1 MTKKSESYENN
12 PFTIGLNGLTRT
24 FNKARQIAIFAVIL
38 AVFSLLSNMVSAV
51 IDLSTGMNEAQQA
64 TMQEQQQAQQEAVA
78 AFFNQDPGALAVAGV
93 LIASFVFFVVALS
106 MWVYGAFEYT
116 GAKLATNQKV
126 TLVESL
132 KHSWEDLAGYIW
144 MYIIIVVK
152 VLLWSLLFI
161 VPGIIMAVRYSLAG
175 TVFFAEGK
183 RGNAAVKRSLEL
195 TKGAWLTTFGSM
207 TLWNVMT
214 LGTITYL
221 LQPGINAAL
230 YSQYKQVADSE
241 ESHPKAHLLSWLTLA
256 VIISLFVLY
265 FLALLAALVIELA
278 AIAR

>member
-12 PFTIGLNGLTRT
+12 PFTIGLNGLTIT
-24 FNKARQIAIFAVIL
+24 FNRARQIAIFAIIL
-38 AVFSLLSNMVSAV
+38 AVFSLFSNIVSTA

-64 TMQEQQQAQQEAVA
+64 TMQEQQQAQREAVA
-78 AFFNQDPGALAVAGV
+78 AFFSQDIGALAVAGV
-93 LIASFVFFVVALS
+93 LIASFVFFIVALS

-116 GAKLATNQKV
+116 GAKLAEDKKV
-126 TLVESL
+126 TLTESL
-132 KHSWEDLAGYIW
+132 KHSWEDLASYIW
-144 MYIIIVVK
+144 MYIIIVTK

-230 YSQYKQVADSE
+230 YSQYKQTTDSE
-241 ESHPKAHLLSWLTLA
+241 KAHPEAHLLSWLTLGI
-256 VIISLFVLY
+256 IISLFVVYLY
-265 FLALLAALVIELA
+265 LLLAAVAIELA
-278 AIAR
+278 ATAR

>member
-24 FNKARQIAIFAVIL
+24 FNKARQVAIFAIIL
-38 AVFSLLSNMVSAV
+38 AVFSLLTNMVSTV
-51 IDLSTGMNEAQQA
+51 IDLSAGMNEAQQA
-64 TMQEQQQAQQEAVA
+64 TVQEQQQAQQEAVA
-78 AFFNQDPGALAVAGV
+78 AFFSQDIGALAVAGV
-93 LIASFVFFVVALS
+93 LIASFVFFIVALS
-106 MWVYGAFEYT
+106 LWVYGAFEYT
-116 GAKLATNQKV
+116 GAKLAEDKKV
-126 TLVESL
+126 TLTESL
-132 KHSWEDLAGYIW
+132 KHSWEDLASYIW
-144 MYIIIVVK
+144 MYIIIVTK

-230 YSQYKQVADSE
+230 YSQYKQATDSE
-241 ESHPKAHLLSWLTLA
+241 KAHPKAHLLSWLTLGI
-256 VIISLFVLY
+256 IISLFVVYLY
-265 FLALLAALVIELA
+265 LLLAAVAIELA
-278 AIAR
+278 ATVR